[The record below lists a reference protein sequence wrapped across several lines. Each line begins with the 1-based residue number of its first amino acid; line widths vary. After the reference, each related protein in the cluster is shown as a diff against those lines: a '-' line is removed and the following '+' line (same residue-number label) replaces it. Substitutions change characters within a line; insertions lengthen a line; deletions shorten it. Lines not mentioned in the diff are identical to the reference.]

1 MPEEP
6 EDPKDKEKYIMPVN
20 LPELHVSLPGWI
32 APFVARYPEPLPDME
47 ARMKMVIALSMENVR
62 NGLGGPFGAAVF
74 DEEGRLVAPGVN
86 MVTLAN
92 NSVLHAEIVALM
104 LAQKKRGNYDLSDGA
119 NRRLELYTSTEP
131 CAMCF
136 GAICWSGISRLVC
149 GASSEDAEAIGFDE
163 GPRYPDRAAELTSR
177 GIDVVLEVC
186 RAEAAAVHR
195 RYVAAGG
202 IIYNAAL

>member
-1 MPEEP
+1 
-6 EDPKDKEKYIMPVN
+6 MPVK
-20 LPELHVSLPGWI
+20 LPELHISLPGWI
-32 APFVARYPEPLPDME
+32 APFIAQYPEILPDME

-74 DEEGRLVAPGVN
+74 DEDGRLVAPGVN
-86 MVTLAN
+86 MVTRVN

-104 LAQKKRGNYDLSDGA
+104 LAQKKMGNYDLSDGS
-119 NRRLELYTSTEP
+119 NRRLTLYSSTEP

-163 GPRYPDRAAELTSR
+163 GPRYPDRAAELTAR
-177 GIDVVLEVC
+177 GIEVVLEVC

-195 RYVAAGG
+195 RYAAAGG
-202 IIYNAAL
+202 IIYNAAP